1 MKKLNWPRFVVCG
14 IVAAAIF
21 FLSDGLMHEQVL
33 SSDWRDVYL
42 NISAI
47 EPEHHGS
54 SMLYFMIFELG
65 RGTLAMFLYV
75 LMRAYWGAG
84 PRTAALAGVA
94 VWIAFSVTGPA
105 QFIPLGFFTV
115 QLWLKVAGFQLITSI
130 LGTLAGAALYKDHS
144 ATVPTP
150 AA

>member
-1 MKKLNWPRFVVCG
+1 MKKINWLRFVIGGV
-14 IVAAAIF
+14 IAAVIF

-54 SMLYFMIFELG
+54 SMLYFTIFELG
-65 RGTLAMFLYV
+65 RGMLAMFLYV
-75 LMRAYWGAG
+75 LMRAFWGAG
-84 PRTAALAGVA
+84 PRTAILAGVA

-130 LGTLAGAALYKDHS
+130 FGSLAGAALYKDVS
-144 ATVPTP
+144 ATGPSSTE
-150 AA
+150 